1 VVRLLHFLF
10 RLKAIGKAIGKY
22 SALLW
27 AVLKPLGLW
36 GVLLIAVVDG
46 STIGLP
52 IDVAVAGYVY
62 ADRPRFLLYVLMAAL
77 GEAIGSIFVYWVGF
91 KGGEVLLRKRMA
103 PEKLAK
109 IEYAFNHHEFWALM
123 FPAMIPPPWPFKL
136 FELSAAAFEM
146 PIAKYLLAIF
156 AGRFVRFLA
165 VALLTLKFGPGFIQA
180 SGAFFRHHFNWVLIA
195 ALVGLIV
202 WLILLRRKRRRKGS
216 ATGEYLDG

>member
-1 VVRLLHFLF
+1 LR
-10 RLKAIGKAIGKY
+10 AIGKAIAKY

-36 GVLLIAVVDG
+36 GILLIGIVDG

-62 ADRPRFLLYVLMAAL
+62 ADRPQFLLYVLLASL
-77 GEAIGSIFVYWVGF
+77 GEAIGSLFVYWVGF

-109 IEYAFNHHEFWALM
+109 IERAFNQHEFWALM
-123 FPAMIPPPWPFKL
+123 FPAMLPPPWPFKL

-146 PIAKYLLAIF
+146 PLPKYVLAIF
-156 AGRFVRFLA
+156 AGRFVRFLS
-165 VALLTLKFGPGFIQA
+165 VALLTLKFGPGFVQVT
-180 SGAFFRHHFNWVLIA
+180 GRFFRHYFKWVLLAGGIA
-195 ALVGLIV
+195 LIV
-202 WLILLRRKRRRKGS
+202 WLVIRWRKKQNGGGNS
-216 ATGEYLDG
+216 VEQEIVL